1 MEAPRMAR
9 PIEVPMNRPMLKH
22 WTLGSLAHR
31 PIKVPMAPRPMVKHD
46 TWIVSSSDGSS
57 D

>member
-1 MEAPRMAR
+1 MAR